1 MKRYIG
7 KFDSKEKKRK
17 RKEIK
22 VPYNGK
28 EKNSLLREKFF
39 SQVSV
44 WEIVQV

>member
-22 VPYNGK
+22 IPYNGK
-28 EKNSLLREKFF
+28 FLY
-39 SQVSV
+39 
-44 WEIVQV
+44 